1 MTSLGL
7 LYDDDGYVE
16 TPGRPLAG
24 GDATRTGLLG
34 RQVAGQE
41 FLNALFA
48 HGRWEQLVALVRN
61 QASADT
67 LSAYFAR
74 RTAADNRPRSLRLV
88 PDEVFP
94 DAFHPDP
101 PARLVFTPCPPD
113 LRYAWARRHRGG
125 DGYALSGV
133 THTLCSREAAE
144 WLGQLVVG
152 PFEEYDALVCTSQA
166 VLRMVRASAGAY
178 ADYLRERVGGDPRVR
193 MRLEVIPLGVD
204 TDRFRPPSPAERS
217 AARSALGVADD
228 EVAVLFVGRLSHHT
242 KAHPFPLFHAVEQ
255 AARET
260 GRKVHLILAGWAHN
274 QAVFEAFRG
283 AAAAVAPNVRV
294 SFVDGTRPDTR
305 AAVWHAA
312 DLFSSLSDNIQ
323 ETFGLVVVEALASGL
338 PVVATDWD
346 GYRDLVADGETG
358 YLVPTVMI
366 PGATADATTRLV
378 LESHAYELF
387 LAECSQ
393 AVAVDAAAAPRALTR
408 LIGDDGERRRLGAAA
423 RRAAVGRFAWA
434 EVIRSYERLWG
445 EQEETRREVE
455 RHRQRPA
462 DHSRTG
468 LYPSPEVAFEGYP
481 TRWLGDD
488 VRLTATPAAAARLDL
503 LLTLPLVTHAE
514 WARHTNPALL
524 REVLAADGRSLAGLE
539 AVLTAAGG
547 GPQRAR
553 ATLAWMLKYDLL
565 RPLL

>member
-1 MTSLGL
+1 MTALSL

-16 TPGRPLAG
+16 VAGRPLAA
-24 GDATRTGLLG
+24 GDGTRAGLLG

-48 HGRWEQLVALVRN
+48 HGTWDELVALVRN
-61 QASADT
+61 QPSADT
-67 LSAYFAR
+67 LGRYFER
-74 RTAADNRPRSLRLV
+74 RTAADRRPRGLRLV
-88 PDEVFP
+88 PDEAFP
-94 DAFHPDP
+94 DTFHPDP
-101 PARLVFTPCPPD
+101 PARQVFCPCPPD

-144 WLGQLVVG
+144 WLGQLVAG

-166 VLRMVRASAGAY
+166 VLRMVQASADAY
-178 ADYLRERVGGDPRVR
+178 ADYLRERVGGEPRVR
-193 MRLEVIPLGVD
+193 MRREVIPLGVD
-204 TDRFRPPSPAERS
+204 TDRYRPPSPAERA

-228 EVAVLFVGRLSHHT
+228 EVCVLFVGRLSHHT
-242 KAHPFPLFHAVEQ
+242 KAHPFPLFHAADQ
-255 AARET
+255 AARRT
-260 GRKVHLILAGWAHN
+260 GKKVHLILAGWAHN

-283 AAAAVAPNVRV
+283 AAAALAPAARV

-312 DLFSSLSDNIQ
+312 DVFASLSDNIQ
-323 ETFGLVVVEALASGL
+323 ETFGLVIVEALASGL
-338 PVVATDWD
+338 PVLATDWD

-358 YLVPTVMI
+358 LLVPTVMV

-393 AVAVDAAAAPRALTR
+393 AVAVDAEAAAAALAR
-408 LIGDDGERRRLGAAA
+408 LVGDGAERRRMGAAA
-423 RRAAVGRFAWA
+423 RRAAEDTFSWA
-434 EVIRSYERLWG
+434 VVVRAYERLWA
-445 EQEETRREVE
+445 EQEETRRAVE
-455 RHRQRPA
+455 RSRQRPP
-462 DHSRTG
+462 DSGRTG
-468 LYPSPEVAFEGYP
+468 LYPAPEVAFAGYP

-488 VRLTATPAAAARLDL
+488 VRLTATPGAATALDVL
-503 LLTLPLVTHAE
+503 LGLPLVTHAE
-514 WARHTNPALL
+514 WARHTDRGLL
-524 REVLAADGRSLAGLE
+524 GRVLAAADGRSLAELE
-539 AVLTAAGG
+539 EMMGDAGG
-547 GPQRAR
+547 RQRAR

-565 RPLL
+565 RPMK

>member
-16 TPGRPLAG
+16 VTGRPLAP

-48 HGRWEQLVALVRN
+48 HGSWEELVALVRN

-67 LSAYFAR
+67 LSRYHSAR
-74 RTAADNRPRSLRLV
+74 QAAGRRPRGLRLV

-101 PARLVFTPCPPD
+101 PTRQVFAPCPPD

-133 THTLCSREAAE
+133 THTLCSQEAAE

-152 PFEEYDALVCTSQA
+152 PFEEYDALICTSQA

-178 ADYLRERVGGDPRVR
+178 ADYLRERVGGDPQVR
-193 MRLEVIPLGVD
+193 MRREVIPLGVD
-204 TDRFRPPSPAERS
+204 TDRYRPPSPPERA
-217 AARSALGVADD
+217 AARSLLGVADD
-228 EVAVLFVGRLSHHT
+228 EVTVLFVGRLSHHT
-242 KAHPFPLFHAVEQ
+242 KAHPFPLYHAAEQ
-255 AARET
+255 AARGT

-274 QAVFEAFRG
+274 QPVFDAFRG
-283 AAAAVAPNVRV
+283 AAAALAPGVRV
-294 SFVDGTRPDTR
+294 SFVDGTRTETR

-312 DLFSSLSDNIQ
+312 DVFSSLSDNIQ

-346 GYRDLVADGETG
+346 GYRDLVVDGETG
-358 YLVPTVMI
+358 YLVPTLMV

-393 AVAVDAAAAPRALTR
+393 AVAVDAAAAAGALTR
-408 LIGDDGERRRLGAAA
+408 LVGDETERRWLGAAA
-423 RRAAVGRFAWA
+423 RRAAEERFAWA
-434 EVIRSYERLWG
+434 VVIQAYERLWA

-455 RHRQRPA
+455 RHR
-462 DHSRTG
+462 TG
-468 LYPSPEVAFEGYP
+468 AAHDPRATLYPSPEVAFAGYP
-481 TRWLGDD
+481 TRWLTDE
-488 VRLTATPAAAARLDL
+488 VRLTATPGAADRLGVL
-503 LLTLPLVTHAE
+503 LGLPLVTHAE
-514 WARHTNPALL
+514 WSRHTDPALL
-524 REVLAADGRSLAGLE
+524 GRVLAAADGRPLAELE
-539 AVLTAAGG
+539 AMLTGG
-547 GPQRAR
+547 RAKAR
-553 ATLAWMLKYDLL
+553 ATLAWLLKYDLL
-565 RPLL
+565 RASA

>member
-1 MTSLGL
+1 MTALGL

-16 TPGRPLAG
+16 VAGRPLG
-24 GDATRTGLLG
+24 GDATRAGLLG

-41 FLNALFA
+41 FLGALFA
-48 HGRWEQLVALVRN
+48 HGTWEQLVALVRN
-61 QASADT
+61 QVSADT
-67 LSAYFAR
+67 LGRYFAR
-74 RTAADNRPRSLRLV
+74 RTAADPRTRGLRLV
-88 PDEVFP
+88 PDEAFP

-101 PARLVFTPCPPD
+101 PARVVFTPCPPD

-144 WLGQLVVG
+144 WLGELVVG
-152 PFEEYDALVCTSQA
+152 PFEEYDALICTSRS
-166 VLRMVRASAGAY
+166 VLRMVRASADAY

-193 MRLEVIPLGVD
+193 MRREVIPLGVD
-204 TDRFRPPSPAERS
+204 TDRYRPPSPAERA

-242 KAHPFPLFHAVEQ
+242 KAHPFPLFYAADA

-283 AAAAVAPNVRV
+283 AAALAPAARV

-312 DLFSSLSDNIQ
+312 DVFSSLSDNIQ

-358 YLVPTVMI
+358 LLVPTMMI

-378 LESHAYELF
+378 LESHSYELF

-393 AVAVDAAAAPRALTR
+393 AVAVDAAAAARAMTR
-408 LIGDDGERRRLGAAA
+408 LVGDETERRRMGAAA
-423 RRAAVGRFAWA
+423 RRAAEETFSWA
-434 EVIRSYERLWG
+434 VVIRAYERLWA
-445 EQEETRREVE
+445 EQEQTRREVE
-455 RHRQRPA
+455 RHRERPA
-462 DHSRTG
+462 DGSRTG
-468 LYPSPEVAFEGYP
+468 LYPCPEVAFEGYP

-488 VRLTATPAAAARLDL
+488 ARLTAAPDAAARLEL

-514 WARHTNPALL
+514 WARHTDRALL
-524 REVLAADGRSLAGLE
+524 RRMLAAADGRSLAELE
-539 AVLTAAGG
+539 DVLAAAGG
-547 GPQRAR
+547 GRQRAR

-565 RPLL
+565 RPM